1 LANPPY
7 KLSFSFRDLGLCY
20 GKPTPA
26 CYIKAMTAKTL
37 KNALQRVE
45 AWPEH
50 AQDMLAELA
59 LEIDQELREGKY
71 HATPAELAGIDRGLK
86 AAREGRF
93 ATDDQVESVIA
104 KHRPA

>member
-1 LANPPY
+1 
-7 KLSFSFRDLGLCY
+7 
-20 GKPTPA
+20 
-26 CYIKAMTAKTL
+26 MTAKAL

-59 LEIDQELREGKY
+59 LEIDKELREGKY
-71 HATPAELAGIDRGLK
+71 RATPAELAGIDRGLK

-93 ATDDQVESVIA
+93 ASDDEVEAVIA

>member
-1 LANPPY
+1 
-7 KLSFSFRDLGLCY
+7 
-20 GKPTPA
+20 
-26 CYIKAMTAKTL
+26 MTAKTL

-59 LEIDQELREGKY
+59 LEIDQELREGNIF
-71 HATPAELAGIDRGLK
+71 ATPAELAGIDRGLK

-93 ATDDQVESVIA
+93 ATDDQVEAVIA

>member
-1 LANPPY
+1 MH
-7 KLSFSFRDLGLCY
+7 
-20 GKPTPA
+20 
-26 CYIKAMTAKTL
+26 CYIARMTAKAL
-37 KNALQRVE
+37 KDVLQRVE

-59 LEIDQELREGKY
+59 LEIDQELRQGQY
-71 HATPAELAGIDRGLK
+71 RATPAELAGIDRGLK

-93 ATDDQVESVIA
+93 ASDAEVEAVIA